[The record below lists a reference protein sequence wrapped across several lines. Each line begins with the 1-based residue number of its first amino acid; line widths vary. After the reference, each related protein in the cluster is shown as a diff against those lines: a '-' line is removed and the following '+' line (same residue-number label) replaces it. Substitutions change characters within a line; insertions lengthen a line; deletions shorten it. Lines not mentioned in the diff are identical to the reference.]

1 MYSNIP
7 PEAESLP
14 RPDPKYSQI
23 PPTPKRKLEFGD
35 ITDGEEDEGIKEDIE
50 EAKRAEEALKQ
61 ERDRIEAE
69 RLKLLKDQQDVNRAR
84 IIALRQQKKKV
95 GGIHS
100 PNESRNESRSEYRS

>member
-1 MYSNIP
+1 MAESTRKGPIMYSNIP

-50 EAKRAEEALKQ
+50 EAKELK
-61 ERDRIEAE
+61 
-69 RLKLLKDQQDVNRAR
+69 KLWN
-84 IIALRQQKKKV
+84 KKEI
-95 GGIHS
+95 G
-100 PNESRNESRSEYRS
+100 